1 MWLAPQ
7 TVLPLLGLLLFTH
20 WVEAA
25 PTCQRKTASVQPTS
39 TQTQRSDA
47 GASSGSST
55 KISDVVHIIQTQDPS
70 TSSSETQGSGD
81 GTTVHKTVTSYVTKT
96 GTHNVKVKQTNS
108 GNSPVISKSETASSS
123 SPNAI
128 ISPESTTSVTP
139 TTTAT
144 TTTTTKPEPTKSES
158 PPDNG
163 KSKMGIS
170 WPIQEEDAAPVAKF
184 FTDSSSVAWWYN
196 WNKNWNQGLL
206 TSSGVSISG
215 EFVPMLYDPTFYD
228 NSDPLQSGFTEIFG
242 YNEPDHYD
250 RNVAT
255 TVGAAAAA
263 EIWKKQITAIRS
275 AYPSAKVYSPAVA
288 GDQSWLDQFFA
299 AICPSNSA
307 SNAYGDCKYKPDGL
321 AVHVYDTSAE
331 AFKERMSGYYKKFG
345 LPIILSEYACHNF
358 GVAGTPSASDIS
370 QFMAETT
377 KWLNE
382 QSWVV
387 KYAWFGAARNEKNL
401 GGVPE
406 GNRLMDASGQLTAL

>member
-263 EIWKKQITAIRS
+263 EINKS
-275 AYPSAKVYSPAVA
+275 PPSAQHTQAPRSTLL
-288 GDQSWLDQFFA
+288 QSL
-299 AICPSNSA
+299 AISHGWISSLLPSA
-307 SNAYGDCKYKPDGL
+307 
-321 AVHVYDTSAE
+321 
-331 AFKERMSGYYKKFG
+331 
-345 LPIILSEYACHNF
+345 LPTLPPTLTATNF

-406 GNRLMDASGQLTAL
+406 GNRLMDASGQLTALGKQYMNGGQSA